1 MTATTKT
8 NYGKLTAGL
17 IAAWFVIALGASA
30 LHLLQGAPGQPPI
43 AILMAVLTPVVVFS
57 IWYGSSKPFR
67 EWVLSLNPRTLT
79 LIHAERIG
87 GLVFLAMYTY
97 KLLPGMFALPAGW
110 GDIAI
115 GATAYLAATRLI
127 PNHRRAFIAWQMLG
141 VLDLVV
147 ALSMAAVS
155 SLLHP
160 LGITTA
166 PMAELPLSL
175 IPSFGVP
182 LFLILHIICIAQ
194 ARRWPA
200 AERRRMVHAEG
211 SASA

>member
-1 MTATTKT
+1 MTETMKA

-17 IAAWFVIALGASA
+17 IAAWFVIALGVSA

-43 AILMAVLTPVVVFS
+43 AILIAVLSPLIVFS
-57 IWYGSSKPFR
+57 IWYGASKPFR

-97 KLLPGMFALPAGW
+97 NILPGMFALPAGW
-110 GDIAI
+110 GDIVI
-115 GATAYLAATRLI
+115 GATAYLAAMRLI
-127 PNHRRAFIAWQMLG
+127 PNHRRAFIAWQLLG
-141 VLDLVV
+141 MLDLAI
-147 ALSMAAVS
+147 ALSMAALS

-160 LGITTA
+160 HGITTA
-166 PMAELPLSL
+166 PMTELPLSL

-194 ARRWPA
+194 ARRWPVREPLRVA
-200 AERRRMVHAEG
+200 HATG
-211 SASA
+211 SAGA

>member
-1 MTATTKT
+1 MTKT
-8 NYGKLTAGL
+8 NYAKLSAGL
-17 IAAWFVIALGASA
+17 IAAWFAVSVGASA

-43 AILMAVLTPVVVFS
+43 PILIAVLTPVVAFS
-57 IWYGSSKPFR
+57 IWYAGSKSFR

-97 KLLPGMFALPAGW
+97 NVLPGMFALPAGW

-115 GATAYLAATRLI
+115 GATAYLAATRLV
-127 PNHRRAFIAWQMLG
+127 PNYQRAFIAWQLLG
-141 VLDLVV
+141 ILDLMV

-160 LGITTA
+160 DGITTA
-166 PMAELPLSL
+166 PMTELPLSL

-182 LFLILHIICIAQ
+182 LFIILHIICIAQ
-194 ARRWPA
+194 ARRWPEEA
-200 AERRRMVHAEG
+200 PSRVAQTAG
-211 SASA
+211 SVGIL

>member
-1 MTATTKT
+1 MTETKT
-8 NYGKLTAGL
+8 NYTKLSAGL
-17 IAAWFVIALGASA
+17 IAAWFVAALASSA

-43 AILMAVLTPVVVFS
+43 PILIAVLTPVVAFS
-57 IWYGSSKPFR
+57 IWYGGSKEFR
-67 EWVLSLNPRTLT
+67 EWVLSLNPQTLT

-97 KLLPGMFALPAGW
+97 KVLPGMFAIPAGW

-127 PNHRRAFIAWQMLG
+127 PRQRRAFIGWQLLG
-141 VLDLVV
+141 ILDLVV
-147 ALSMAAVS
+147 ALSMAAIA

-160 LGITTA
+160 QGITTA
-166 PMAELPLSL
+166 PMTELPLSL

-182 LFLILHIICIAQ
+182 LFLILHIVCIAQ

-200 AERRRMVHAEG
+200 IG
-211 SASA
+211 SRQVVQSAGSVEA

>member
-1 MTATTKT
+1 MSKT

-17 IAAWFVIALGASA
+17 IVAWFVISLGVSA
-30 LHLLQGAPGQPPI
+30 LHLLQGSPGQPPI
-43 AILMAVLTPVVVFS
+43 PILLAVLIPIATFS
-57 IWYGSSKPFR
+57 IWYARSRTFR

-97 KLLPGMFALPAGW
+97 KILPGMFALPAGW

-115 GATAYLAATRLI
+115 GATAYLAASRLV
-127 PNHRRAFIAWQMLG
+127 PNHRRAFIGWQFFG
-141 VLDLVV
+141 ILDLAV
-147 ALSMAAVS
+147 ALSMAAIAT
-155 SLLHP
+155 LLHP
-160 LGITTA
+160 HGITTA
-166 PMAELPLSL
+166 PMTELPLSL

-194 ARRWPA
+194 AMRWPME
-200 AERRRMVHAEG
+200 ERLRMVHATG
-211 SASA
+211 SAGA

>member
-1 MTATTKT
+1 MTETNT
-8 NYGKLTAGL
+8 NYAKLTAWL
-17 IAAWFVIALGASA
+17 IAAWFAVALGASV

-43 AILMAVLTPVVVFS
+43 AILIAVLSPLIAFS

-79 LIHAERIG
+79 LIHAERIA

-97 KLLPGMFALPAGW
+97 HILPGMFALPAGW
-110 GDIAI
+110 GDITI

-127 PNHRRAFIAWQMLG
+127 PNHRRAFIGWQLLG
-141 VLDLVV
+141 ILDLSV
-147 ALSMAAVS
+147 ALSMAAIS

-160 LGITTA
+160 HGITTA
-166 PMAELPLSL
+166 PMTELPLSL

-182 LFLILHIICIAQ
+182 LFLILHVICIAQ
-194 ARRWPA
+194 ARRWPMP
-200 AERRRMVHAEG
+200 EQRRVLHATG
-211 SASA
+211 SVGA

>member
-1 MTATTKT
+1 
-8 NYGKLTAGL
+8 
-17 IAAWFVIALGASA
+17 
-30 LHLLQGAPGQPPI
+30 
-43 AILMAVLTPVVVFS
+43 VLA
-57 IWYGSSKPFR
+57 
-67 EWVLSLNPRTLT
+67 LNPRTLT

-97 KLLPGMFALPAGW
+97 NILPGMFALPAGW

-127 PNHRRAFIAWQMLG
+127 PNHRRAFIAWQLLG

-160 LGITTA
+160 HGITTA
-166 PMAELPLSL
+166 PMTELPLSL

-194 ARRWPA
+194 ARRWPL
-200 AERRRMVHAEG
+200 AERRQMVHATG
-211 SASA
+211 SAGA

>member
-1 MTATTKT
+1 MMTKT
-8 NYGKLTAGL
+8 ETNYSKLTAGL
-17 IAAWFVIALGASA
+17 VAAWFVISLGASA

-43 AILMAVLTPVVVFS
+43 AILIAVLTPVVVFS
-57 IWYGSSKPFR
+57 IWYAGSKSFR

-79 LIHAERIG
+79 LVHAERIG

-97 KLLPGMFALPAGW
+97 NILPGMFALPAGW

-115 GATAYLAATRLI
+115 GATAYLAATRLVS
-127 PNHRRAFIAWQMLG
+127 NHKRAFIAWQLLG
-141 VLDLVV
+141 ILDLVV

-160 LGITTA
+160 HGITTA

-194 ARRWPA
+194 ARRWPV
-200 AERRRMVHAEG
+200 AESRRIVQATG
-211 SASA
+211 SVGA

>member
-1 MTATTKT
+1 MTETKT
-8 NYGKLTAGL
+8 NYAKLTAGL

-43 AILMAVLTPVVVFS
+43 PILIAVLTPLFAFS
-57 IWYGSSKPFR
+57 IWYAGSKSFR
-67 EWVLSLNPRTLT
+67 EWVLALNPRTLT
-79 LIHAERIG
+79 LIQAERIG

-97 KLLPGMFALPAGW
+97 NILPGMFALPAGW

-115 GATAYLAATRLI
+115 GVTAYFAASRLI
-127 PNHRRAFIAWQMLG
+127 PNHRRAFIGWQLLG
-141 VLDLVV
+141 MLDLVV
-147 ALSMAAVS
+147 ALSMATLS
-155 SLLHP
+155 TLLYPH
-160 LGITTA
+160 GITTA

-194 ARRWPA
+194 ARRWPVA
-200 AERRRMVHAEG
+200 VSRRMVHAKG
-211 SASA
+211 SVEA

>member
-1 MTATTKT
+1 MTETKT

-17 IAAWFVIALGASA
+17 IAAWFVTAAASSA
-30 LHLLQGAPGQPPI
+30 LNLLKGAPGQPPI
-43 AILMAVLTPVVVFS
+43 PILIAVLTPVVAFS
-57 IWYGSSKPFR
+57 IWYGGSKPFR

-97 KLLPGMFALPAGW
+97 ELLPGMFALPAGW

-115 GATAYLAATRLI
+115 GVTAYLAATRLI
-127 PNHRRAFIAWQMLG
+127 RNHRRAFIAWQLLG

-147 ALSMAAVS
+147 ALSMAAIA

-160 LGITTA
+160 QGITTA
-166 PMAELPLSL
+166 PMTELPLSL
-175 IPSFGVP
+175 IPAFGVP

-200 AERRRMVHAEG
+200 ASPHRIVQATG
-211 SASA
+211 PIGA

>member
-1 MTATTKT
+1 MTERKR
-8 NYGKLTAGL
+8 NYAKLTAGL
-17 IAAWFVIALGASA
+17 IAAWFAVALGASA
-30 LHLLQGAPGQPPI
+30 LHLLQGAPGQPPL
-43 AILMAVLTPVVVFS
+43 AILISVLTPVIAFS
-57 IWYGSSKPFR
+57 IWYAGSKPFR

-115 GATAYLAATRLI
+115 GAMAYLAATRLV
-127 PNHRRAFIAWQMLG
+127 PNHRRAFIAWQLLG

-147 ALSMAAVS
+147 ALSMAALS
-155 SLLHP
+155 ALLHP
-160 LGITTA
+160 QGITTA

-194 ARRWPA
+194 ARRWPVQQRSHLA
-200 AERRRMVHAEG
+200 QATG
-211 SASA
+211 SVGA

>member
-1 MTATTKT
+1 MTETKT
-8 NYGKLTAGL
+8 NYRRLTGGL
-17 IAAWFVIALGASA
+17 IAAWFVIALASSA
-30 LHLLQGAPGQPPI
+30 LHLLQGAPGEPPI
-43 AILMAVLTPVVVFS
+43 PILIAVLTPVVAFS
-57 IWYGSSKPFR
+57 IWYGGSKPFR
-67 EWVLSLNPRTLT
+67 QWVLSLNPQTLT

-127 PNHRRAFIAWQMLG
+127 PNHRRAFIAWQLLG
-141 VLDLVV
+141 VLDLAV
-147 ALSMAAVS
+147 ALSMAAIA

-160 LGITTA
+160 GGVTTA
-166 PMAELPLSL
+166 PMTELPLSL
-175 IPSFGVP
+175 IPAFGVP

-194 ARRWPA
+194 ATRWPA
-200 AERRRMVHAEG
+200 DQPHRLAHAAG
-211 SASA
+211 SLGAQ

>member
-1 MTATTKT
+1 MTKT
-8 NYGKLTAGL
+8 NYAKLSAGL
-17 IAAWFVIALGASA
+17 IAAWFAVSVGASA

-43 AILMAVLTPVVVFS
+43 PILIAVLTPVVAFS
-57 IWYGSSKPFR
+57 IWYAGSKSFR

-97 KLLPGMFALPAGW
+97 NILPGMFALPAGW

-115 GATAYLAATRLI
+115 GATAYLAATRLVS
-127 PNHRRAFIAWQMLG
+127 NHKRAFIAWQLLG
-141 VLDLVV
+141 ILDLVV

-160 LGITTA
+160 HGITTA

-182 LFLILHIICIAQ
+182 SFLILHIICIAQ
-194 ARRWPA
+194 ARRWPVGRPNRVAHA
-200 AERRRMVHAEG
+200 AA
-211 SASA
+211 

>member
-1 MTATTKT
+1 MTETKT
-8 NYGKLTAGL
+8 NYAKLTTGL
-17 IAAWFVIALGASA
+17 IAAWFAASLGVSA
-30 LHLLQGAPGQPPI
+30 LHLLQGSPGQPPFP
-43 AILMAVLTPVVVFS
+43 ILIAVLTPVVVFS
-57 IWYGSSKPFR
+57 IWYAGAKSFR

-127 PNHRRAFIAWQMLG
+127 PNHRRAFITWQSLG
-141 VLDLVV
+141 ILDLVV
-147 ALSMAAVS
+147 ALSMAAIS
-155 SLLHP
+155 SLLYPH
-160 LGITTA
+160 GITTA

-194 ARRWPA
+194 ARRWPVEQPGHVA
-200 AERRRMVHAEG
+200 HP
-211 SASA
+211 ASSLGVQ

>member
-1 MTATTKT
+1 MTERKR
-8 NYGKLTAGL
+8 NYAKLTAGL
-17 IAAWFVIALGASA
+17 IAAWFVVALGASA
-30 LHLLQGAPGQPPI
+30 LHLLQGAPGQPPL
-43 AILMAVLTPVVVFS
+43 AILISVLTPVIAFS
-57 IWYGSSKPFR
+57 IWYAGSKPFR
-67 EWVLSLNPRTLT
+67 EWVLALNPRTLT

-97 KLLPGMFALPAGW
+97 KVLPGMFALPAGW

-115 GATAYLAATRLI
+115 GATAYLAATRLV
-127 PNHRRAFIAWQMLG
+127 PNHRRAFIAWQLLG

-147 ALSMAAVS
+147 ALSMAALS

-160 LGITTA
+160 QGITTA

-194 ARRWPA
+194 ARRWPVEQSSRLA
-200 AERRRMVHAEG
+200 PAPG
-211 SASA
+211 SLGA

>member
-1 MTATTKT
+1 MAKT
-8 NYGKLTAGL
+8 NYGKLTIGL
-17 IAAWFVIALGASA
+17 IAAWFAASLLASA
-30 LHLLQGAPGQPPI
+30 LHLLKGAPGQPPL
-43 AILMAVLTPVVVFS
+43 AILISVLTPVVAFS
-57 IWYGSSKPFR
+57 IWYAGSKPFR
-67 EWVLSLNPRTLT
+67 EWALALNPRTLT

-97 KLLPGMFALPAGW
+97 KVLPGMFALPAGW

-115 GATAYLAATRLI
+115 GVTAYLAATRLV
-127 PNHRRAFIAWQMLG
+127 PNHKRAFIAWQLLG
-141 VLDLVV
+141 ILDLVV
-147 ALSMAAVS
+147 ALSMAAIS

-160 LGITTA
+160 QGITTA

-182 LFLILHIICIAQ
+182 LFIILHIICIAQ

-200 AERRRMVHAEG
+200 ESRSRLAAATG
-211 SASA
+211 SLGA

>member
-1 MTATTKT
+1 MTERKR
-8 NYGKLTAGL
+8 NYAKLTAGL
-17 IAAWFVIALGASA
+17 IAAWFAIALGASA

-43 AILMAVLTPVVVFS
+43 PILMAVLAPLAAFS
-57 IWYGSSKPFR
+57 IWYGRSKPFR

-97 KLLPGMFALPAGW
+97 NILPGMFALPAGW

-115 GATAYLAATRLI
+115 GATAYLAASRLV
-127 PNHRRAFIAWQMLG
+127 PNHRRAFIAWQFLG
-141 VLDLVV
+141 MLDLVV

-155 SLLHP
+155 TLLHP
-160 LGITTA
+160 HGITTA
-166 PMAELPLSL
+166 PMTELPLSL

-194 ARRWPA
+194 ARRWPVEELPPRA
-200 AERRRMVHAEG
+200 HTVAPLGAR
-211 SASA
+211 

>member
-1 MTATTKT
+1 MTGTDYK
-8 NYGKLTAGL
+8 KLTAGL

-43 AILMAVLTPVVVFS
+43 AILISVLAPVVAFS
-57 IWYGSSKPFR
+57 IWYAGSKSFR

-79 LIHAERIG
+79 LIHSERIG

-97 KLLPGMFALPAGW
+97 NILPGMFALPAGW

-115 GATAYLAATRLI
+115 GVTAYFAATRLML
-127 PNHRRAFIAWQMLG
+127 NHRRAFIGWQLLG
-141 VLDLVV
+141 MLDLVV
-147 ALSMAAVS
+147 ALSMAALS

-160 LGITTA
+160 HGITTA

-194 ARRWPA
+194 ARRWPVENRQRA
-200 AERRRMVHAEG
+200 VGQTRSIEV
-211 SASA
+211 